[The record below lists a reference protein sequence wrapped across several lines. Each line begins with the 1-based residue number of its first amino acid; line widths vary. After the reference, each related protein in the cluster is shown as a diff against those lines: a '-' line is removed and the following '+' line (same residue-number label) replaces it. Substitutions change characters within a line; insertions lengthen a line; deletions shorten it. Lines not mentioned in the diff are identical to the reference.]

1 METTNLPLAN
11 WGNGTI
17 MIGVFALVCIVLV
30 AVIYNMV
37 NSKPVDQ
44 TDSKSQ
50 DTDKDSE
57 NLAV

>member
-1 METTNLPLAN
+1 METINIPLAN

-17 MIGVFALVCIVLV
+17 MIGVFVLVCVVLV

-37 NSKPVDQ
+37 NSKSVDQ
-44 TDSKSQ
+44 TDHESH

-57 NLAV
+57 NLVV

>member
-37 NSKPVDQ
+37 NSKPADQ
-44 TDSKSQ
+44 TNDKTTDLDSDSK
-50 DTDKDSE
+50 TL
-57 NLAV
+57 NT